1 MGLRVLKI
9 ERFYWELLE
18 NLVKTARWKM
28 GMGLGSFQQL
38 LPKVSILK
46 LQGRSLLDNPGLK
59 LYLPSPRGKQAQLQ
73 VLGYTRI
80 TEITSAKSLKKCQK
94 LHYSKPKKR

>member
-1 MGLRVLKI
+1 MGLRVLEI

-46 LQGRSLLDNPGLK
+46 LQGRSLLD
-59 LYLPSPRGKQAQLQ
+59 
-73 VLGYTRI
+73 
-80 TEITSAKSLKKCQK
+80 
-94 LHYSKPKKR
+94 